1 MNESEDKSQD
11 TGHEVVGVIE
21 TSIYVD
27 DMNRSLSFYGNV
39 LGFPCADNEPGKRL
53 TAMWAGPRQVLLICL
68 RGGSVKPIEIRGG
81 LIPAHD
87 GRGPLHVG
95 FGVPEDSREVWRN
108 RLARFGVALS
118 GEVDWSTGGWSLY
131 FNDPDG
137 HVVELKSSDW
147 SGRPI

>member
-1 MNESEDKSQD
+1 MNDSEANVPDS
-11 TGHEVVGVIE
+11 GHEVVGVIE

-27 DMNRSLSFYGNV
+27 DMDRSIAFYRDV
-39 LGFPCADNEPGKRL
+39 LDFRCADEEPGRRL

-87 GRGPLHVG
+87 GRGPLHVA
-95 FGVPEDSREVWRN
+95 FGVPEESREVWRN
-108 RLARFGVALS
+108 RLAELEVSLT
-118 GEVDWSTGGWSLY
+118 GEVDWSSGGWSLY
-131 FNDPDG
+131 FEDPDG
-137 HVVELKSSDW
+137 HVLELKSSDW